1 MAAHGDTG
9 EETRSMDIGEHLRTW
24 KLFTGLIKW
33 SVVGIGVIMAM
44 LAIFRTHG

>member
-9 EETRSMDIGEHLRTW
+9 DQHETMDISEHLRTW
-24 KLFTGLIKW
+24 RLFTAITKW
-33 SVVGIGVIMAM
+33 SLIAIGLLMAF